1 MNSTQTTLLALVFAL
16 IYTCWKLIMHSK
28 DHPDDYNPVAYT
40 GDYIKQSVDGWKSLF
55 SYLRNRKAE
64 GGKSSADRLSEIS
77 HLPDENDHPDVVLS
91 DPASADSSSQQTIA
105 DSLPEKED
113 HQT

>member
-1 MNSTQTTLLALVFAL
+1 MSSAQTTLLALVFAL

-64 GGKSSADRLSEIS
+64 GGKFSADRLSEIS
-77 HLPDENDHPDVVLS
+77 RLPDENDSPDAMIA
-91 DPASADSSSQQTIA
+91 DSADSSSQQTIA

-113 HQT
+113 QV